1 MIIVSP
7 VLMQFRIYR
16 TCGTRSQRRWF
27 RLFSQ
32 KPHRLKIPDCICSQ
46 KEGKMSE
53 SDRTPSDYSMEEEN
67 RRLNEQQS
75 QNQYNQNSS
84 QSQYT
89 QEQSQNGPQSQ
100 YAQGQSQNGPQSQ
113 YAQGQ
118 SQNGPQGQFY
128 QGQYQNGPQN
138 QYQQSQYNQGQYQ
151 NGPQNQYQQS
161 QYNQGQYQNGP
172 QNQYQQGQYYQGQY
186 QNGPQNQYQQ
196 SQYNQGQYQYG
207 PQGPYAAPGHKV
219 VTIDKNLHVWV
230 WCFLLG
236 WLGVD
241 RFIRGQIGLGVCKLL
256 LSELTLGIWPL
267 VDWIIAMVEAYGSSF
282 GNDSNFV
289 FIDGNYA
296 K

>member
-27 RLFSQ
+27 RIFSQ
-32 KPHRLKIPDCICSQ
+32 KAHRLKIPDCICSQ

-89 QEQSQNGPQSQ
+89 Q
-100 YAQGQSQNGPQSQ
+100 GQSQNGPQSQ
-113 YAQGQ
+113 YTQGQ

-128 QGQYQNGPQN
+128 
-138 QYQQSQYNQGQYQ
+138 
-151 NGPQNQYQQS
+151 
-161 QYNQGQYQNGP
+161 QGQYQNGP

-219 VTIDKNLHVWV
+219 VTVDKNLHVWV

-236 WLGVD
+236 WFGVD

>member
-27 RLFSQ
+27 RIFSQ

-67 RRLNEQQS
+67 RRMNEQQS
-75 QNQYNQNSS
+75 QNQFNQNSS
-84 QSQYT
+84 QSQYNQGQT
-89 QEQSQNGPQSQ
+89 QNGSQ
-100 YAQGQSQNGPQSQ
+100 E
-113 YAQGQ
+113 
-118 SQNGPQGQFY
+118 QFY

-138 QYQQSQYNQGQYQ
+138 QYQQGQYQ
-151 NGPQNQYQQS
+151 NGPQNQY
-161 QYNQGQYQNGP
+161 YQGQYQNGS
-172 QNQYQQGQYYQGQY
+172 QNQYYQGQY
-186 QNGPQNQYQQ
+186 QN
-196 SQYNQGQYQYG
+196 G

-219 VTIDKNLHVWV
+219 VTVDKNMHVWL

-236 WLGVD
+236 GFGVD
-241 RFIRGQIGLGVCKLL
+241 RFIRGQVGIGVCKLL
-256 LSELTLGIWPL
+256 FSWLTLGIWPL

-282 GNDSNFV
+282 GNDKDFV
-289 FIDGNYA
+289 FIDGSYA

>member
-1 MIIVSP
+1 
-7 VLMQFRIYR
+7 
-16 TCGTRSQRRWF
+16 
-27 RLFSQ
+27 
-32 KPHRLKIPDCICSQ
+32 
-46 KEGKMSE
+46 MSE

-89 QEQSQNGPQSQ
+89 QEQSQSGPQSQYAQGQSQNGPQSQ
-100 YAQGQSQNGPQSQ
+100 YAQEQSQNGPQSQ

-151 NGPQNQYQQS
+151 NGPQ
-161 QYNQGQYQNGP
+161 
-172 QNQYQQGQYYQGQY
+172 
-186 QNGPQNQYQQ
+186 
-196 SQYNQGQYQYG
+196 
-207 PQGPYAAPGHKV
+207 GPYAAPGHKV
-219 VTIDKNLHVWV
+219 VTVDKNLHVWV